1 MPYRTSPANF
11 LIYPSVNIVHVPA
24 LIGPNGNLHCVTI
37 SADIGLCSGVLS
49 GVNSYVENYWRK
61 ATGSHGSLG
70 VAYVTK
76 QPTSTASA
84 ATPLP
89 LLVNQTAVWNNQY
102 HSTVIHLPT
111 PFLLFPSSD
120 ASITE
125 ASAVASL
132 HHRNESAPAISD
144 GSWNE
149 DGVHDEVKNGVVPL
163 ELFEHLVTDLNYKLQ
178 YPELGSCLPGKPRAH
193 FPCGRYMP
201 ALALS
206 VSQLTISSSTT
217 ITTAG
222 CFHPEACPTPTLQ
235 GVTPTPTSNTL
246 GRDKNF
252 PSIRPVSQS
261 STRAEPLSKTNPQAI
276 ETHQN
281 FQLSSSSPTRQPEID
296 PVTTSP
302 LPTKSDTGESDP
314 NIASLII
321 GAFGGAQSSE
331 SQNPNYI
338 KGQSDGASIPMSF
351 DSKSATEPSFT
362 RQSPTD
368 TRSFTPD
375 QQASQSSLKVP
386 EGVAANVE
394 SLTIAMA
401 GTSNLIVGSKTI
413 APGDS
418 AVNTQGLKISLVQPA
433 TAGEAEGVG
442 TDLLD
447 SAGSTIVRQIP
458 SLTVGTAILSTN
470 SLSQYVI
477 GSKTLTAGSSA
488 VTIAGQRVSLAPEG
502 DEIIIGSSTIP
513 VPALASNKIPLPAIV
528 INGQTFSE
536 NSASFYVI
544 GGQTLSPGSKG
555 IVLPQSAIPF
565 VSSVILPDSTV
576 ITGSAAITTL
586 SPSIF
591 PEFEKATIAGHV
603 VTPSPAAISIE
614 GTILSAGGPGV
625 TISGTPVSMAPGGSL
640 LVGNKTLLGTETAAT
655 IAGHVVPL
663 EPAIVSIGSITLSA
677 GGQGVTIAG
686 TPVSLATGGSLVI
699 GNKTVG
705 VGTAD
710 VTGVGFTGGAK
721 REGARRE
728 GWRIAWVVFVGCW
741 LFI

>member
-1 MPYRTSPANF
+1 M
-11 LIYPSVNIVHVPA
+11 
-24 LIGPNGNLHCVTI
+24 
-37 SADIGLCSGVLS
+37 
-49 GVNSYVENYWRK
+49 NSYLEKYWSW
-61 ATGSHGSLG
+61 ATGSHIGSLG
-70 VAYVTK
+70 VAYATK
-76 QPTSTASA
+76 QPSSTASA

-89 LLVNQTAVWNNQY
+89 SLVNQTGRWNNQY
-102 HSTVIHLPT
+102 HSTVVHLPT
-111 PFLLFPSSD
+111 PFLFFPPDTST
-120 ASITE
+120 TE
-125 ASAVASL
+125 ASALASL
-132 HHRNESAPAISD
+132 QPENKSAPAISD

-149 DGVHDEVKNGVVPL
+149 YGDYDEVENGVVPS
-163 ELFEHLVTDLNYKLQ
+163 ELFEHLVTESNYKLQ
-178 YPELGSCLPGKPRAH
+178 YPELGSCLPGKPTPSFH
-193 FPCGRYMP
+193 CGVILPGYAFAAP
-201 ALALS
+201 H
-206 VSQLTISSSTT
+206 LTLSSSTT

-222 CFHPEACPTPTLQ
+222 CFHPGACPIPTLQ
-235 GVTPTPTSNTL
+235 AVTPTPTSNSL
-246 GRDKNF
+246 GPDKNF
-252 PSIRPVSQS
+252 PSIHPISQS
-261 STRAEPLSKTNPQAI
+261 STRAESLSKTNPQAI

-281 FQLSSSSPTRQPEID
+281 FKLSSSSPTRQPEVD
-296 PVTTSP
+296 PATTSP
-302 LPTKSDTGESDP
+302 LPTKSDTGESNL

-321 GAFGGAQSSE
+321 GAFGGPHGSE
-331 SQNPNYI
+331 SQNPDFT

-351 DSKSATEPSFT
+351 DSKSATEASFT

-368 TRSFTPD
+368 IRSITPD
-375 QQASQSSLKVP
+375 QQGSQSSLKVP
-386 EGVAANVE
+386 EGVAASLE

-413 APGDS
+413 APGDL

-442 TDLLD
+442 TGLLD

-458 SLTVGTAILSTN
+458 SLTFGTAILSTN

-513 VPALASNKIPLPAIV
+513 VPAPASNKIPLPAIV

-555 IVLPQSAIPF
+555 IALPQSAIPF

-576 ITGSAAITTL
+576 ITGSTAIITP
-586 SPSIF
+586 SPSIIA
-591 PEFEKATIAGHV
+591 EFEKATLAGHV

-625 TISGTPVSMAPGGSL
+625 TISGTPVSVAPGGSL

-663 EPAIVSIGSITLSA
+663 EPAVVSIGSTTLSA

-705 VGTAD
+705 VGTAN

-728 GWRIAWVVFVGCW
+728 GWRIAWTVFVGCW
-741 LFI
+741 LFIWEVGVIRAGIYGDRIRIWGIWK